1 MNKEKRAP
9 VETIIKN
16 FLLSYQVVIT
26 DVPSDQLLNM
36 VCDDIL
42 GSGIIEPLQED
53 KDVTNIYINGTKEII
68 YEKIG
73 EGECAFPY
81 RFETEEEVKAL
92 TYKMVN
98 STSESLNTAKAY
110 VEEAFYPNGTGTSG
124 YKVFDTRL
132 GGNRVLYPYTVRESS
147 IAVFK

>member
-1 MNKEKRAP
+1 M
-9 VETIIKN
+9 
-16 FLLSYQVVIT
+16 
-26 DVPSDQLLNM
+26 
-36 VCDDIL
+36 
-42 GSGIIEPLQED
+42 QED
-53 KDVTNIYINGTKEII
+53 KDVTDIYINGTKEII

-98 STSESLNTAKAY
+98 STSKSLNTAKAY

>member
-1 MNKEKRAP
+1 MTTFLRVFILWKMYFEIEKNRCIFSESFMNKEKRAP

-53 KDVTNIYINGTKEII
+53 KDVTDIYINGTKEII

-110 VEEAFYPNGTGTSG
+110 VEEKWYR
-124 YKVFDTRL
+124 Y
-132 GGNRVLYPYTVRESS
+132 
-147 IAVFK
+147 